1 MIIAL
6 FIGLLLVLSYLPQ
19 FWIRR
24 VMKQNS
30 HDLPGMQGTGG
41 ELAEHLIERFE
52 LTGIGVEET
61 KENQDHFDPTDK
73 MVRLSPSNYNGRSL
87 KAVAVAAHEVGHAIQ
102 FSRREEVFKLREKYI
117 PQAIKI
123 SKYSRYVLLASPLV
137 MIVLKTPIALA
148 LPIIIS
154 IVMQIVS
161 ALTYLIVL
169 PEEWDASFGKALPI
183 LEEGYIPEEHM
194 PAARTVLKA
203 AAFTYFAAALSSML
217 NLGYLMLL
225 LRR

>member
-1 MIIAL
+1 MA
-6 FIGLLLVLSYLPQ
+6 LSYVPQ

-24 VMKQNS
+24 VMRQNS
-30 HDLPGMQGTGG
+30 HDLPEIEGTGG
-41 ELAEHLIERFE
+41 ELAEHLIERFK

-61 KENQDHFDPTDK
+61 EENNDHFDPTDM
-73 MVRLSPSNYNGRSL
+73 MVRLSPSNFNGRSL

-123 SKYSRYVLLASPLV
+123 SKFGTYALWATPLFAL
-137 MIVLKTPIALA
+137 VLKAPVAIAI
-148 LPIIIS
+148 PIIIS
-154 IVMQIVS
+154 VVMRIIS

-169 PEEWDASFGKALPI
+169 PEEWDASFGKAMPI
-183 LEEGYIPEEHM
+183 LEEGYLSEEHL

>member
-1 MIIAL
+1 
-6 FIGLLLVLSYLPQ
+6 
-19 FWIRR
+19 
-24 VMKQNS
+24 MKQNA
-30 HDLPGMQGTGG
+30 HDLPDIEGTGG
-41 ELAEHLIERFE
+41 ELAQHLIERFK

-61 KENQDHFDPTDK
+61 EENHDHFDPTDQ

-87 KAVAVAAHEVGHAIQ
+87 KAIAVAAHEVGHAIQ

-123 SKYSRYVLLASPLV
+123 RKYGIYVLWASPVVALL
-137 MIVLKTPIALA
+137 LKAPIAIA

-154 IVMQIVS
+154 VVMQVIS

-183 LEEGYIPEEHM
+183 LEEGYISEEHM
-194 PAARTVLKA
+194 PAVRTVLKA

>member
-1 MIIAL
+1 
-6 FIGLLLVLSYLPQ
+6 
-19 FWIRR
+19 
-24 VMKQNS
+24 MKQNS

-41 ELAEHLIERFE
+41 ELAEHLIERFD
-52 LTGIGVEET
+52 LTGIGVEATE

-87 KAVAVAAHEVGHAIQ
+87 KAVAIAAHEVGHAIQ

-123 SKYSRYVLLASPLV
+123 SQLGRYVLLASPLV
-137 MIVLKTPIALA
+137 AIAFKTPLAIA

-154 IVMQIVS
+154 IMMQIIS

-217 NLGYLMLL
+217 SLGYLMLL

>member
-1 MIIAL
+1 MTIAIFL
-6 FIGLLLVLSYLPQ
+6 GLILLLSLLPQ
-19 FWIRR
+19 LWVRR
-24 VMKQNS
+24 VMKQHS
-30 HDLPGMQGTGG
+30 EDLPDIEGTGG
-41 ELAEHLIERFE
+41 ELARHLIERFK

-123 SKYSRYVLLASPLV
+123 SQYGKYVLWGSPVVAL
-137 MIVLKTPIALA
+137 VLKTPVAII
-148 LPIIIS
+148 LPIAIS
-154 IVMQIVS
+154 VAMQIIS

-183 LEEGYIPEEHM
+183 LEEGYISEEHL

-217 NLGYLMLL
+217 SLGYLMLL

>member
-1 MIIAL
+1 LA
-6 FIGLLLVLSYLPQ
+6 LSYVPQ

-24 VMKQNS
+24 VMRQNS
-30 HDLPGMQGTGG
+30 HDLPEIEGTGG
-41 ELAEHLIERFE
+41 ELAAHLIERFK

-61 KENQDHFDPTDK
+61 EENNDHFDPTDM
-73 MVRLSPSNYNGRSL
+73 MVRLSPSNFNGRSL

-123 SKYSRYVLLASPLV
+123 SKFGTYALWATPLFAL
-137 MIVLKTPIALA
+137 VLKAPVAIAI
-148 LPIIIS
+148 PIIIS
-154 IVMQIVS
+154 VVMRIIS

-169 PEEWDASFGKALPI
+169 PEEWDASFGKAMPI
-183 LEEGYIPEEHM
+183 LEEGYLSEEHL

-217 NLGYLMLL
+217 SLGYLMLL
-225 LRR
+225 FRR